1 MNTSF
6 TERAGSRMSVDFA
19 AFFGSSIRH
28 KFDYSLRAAFMAH
41 RISGTDARALS
52 RYFYV
57 RCPMRQNQ
65 QPVERT
71 PSKFHDR
78 TLGDVLGNWLGG
90 EIM

>member
-1 MNTSF
+1 
-6 TERAGSRMSVDFA
+6 
-19 AFFGSSIRH
+19 
-28 KFDYSLRAAFMAH
+28 MAH